1 MVDAYETFV
10 KRNELGSESDKE
22 TKNRIA
28 LMITIDYSRRRLTP
42 DKWQTIF
49 QGVCGLITRLRM
61 QDVFSIDL
69 CGQQLTGE
77 NKKSNEE
84 ILASFDR

>member
-10 KRNELGSESDKE
+10 KRNELGSETDKE

-49 QGVCGLITRLRM
+49 YP
-61 QDVFSIDL
+61 FSFRR
-69 CGQQLTGE
+69 
-77 NKKSNEE
+77 N
-84 ILASFDR
+84 F